1 MVDINFETLLRA
13 EALVE
18 NIGAS
23 LQNYTRFWTDF
34 VTPFTLGEIDDIFE
48 TGGRGMWKDLDPL
61 YAARKAVSHPG
72 KGILRR
78 GDVYFEA
85 ATSLN
90 HPGNLAEFGPTEMV
104 LGIDGTYFESE
115 FGANYPAIHESGHE
129 EGNLSSRSVY
139 ELIVAGERFEERMVQ
154 LGEKWQSEEI
164 AAAERSFR

>member
-1 MVDINFETLLRA
+1 MVDINFDTLIRA

-18 NIGAS
+18 KIGAR
-23 LQNYTRFWTDF
+23 LQDYTRFWMDY

-48 TGGRGMWKDLDPL
+48 TGGRGTWAELDPL
-61 YAARKAVSHPG
+61 YRTRKEVSHPG

-78 GDVYFEA
+78 SDTYFDA

-104 LGIDGTYFESE
+104 LGVSGSYFESM
-115 FGANYPAIHESGHE
+115 FGANYPAIHEEGDE

-139 ELIVAGERFEERMVQ
+139 ELILAGERFEERIAQ
-154 LGEKWQSEEI
+154 LGEKWQSEEL
-164 AAAERSFR
+164 ATLQRSLR